1 MFKPLLTRILAHLMA
16 QNQWA
21 RPVLMPFDGQSVK
34 FNLMPA
40 SATLVILEDGG
51 LAMAGESNQVDATVT
66 LTPSTALRLLAND
79 ASANSMIKIE
89 GNTALA
95 TELAKVLQHFT
106 WDVEEDLSHLIGDAP
121 ANEVAKFGKKTLA
134 HSRSKITNLAEMMT
148 EYWQEEQPIIAKK
161 RHVEQFIKEVDQL
174 REDTDR
180 LEKRLEKLSIKY
192 LS

>member
-1 MFKPLLTRILAHLMA
+1 MFIPLLTRILAHLMA

-21 RPVLMPFDGQSVK
+21 RSLLMPFGGQSVK

-66 LTPSTALRLLAND
+66 LTPSAALRLLAKD

-121 ANEVAKFGKKTLA
+121 ANEIVKFGKKTLA
-134 HSRSKITNLAEMMT
+134 QSRSKITNLAEMMT

-161 RHVEQFIKEVDQL
+161 RHVEKFIKEVDQL

-180 LEKRLEKLSIKY
+180 LEKRLEKLSIK
-192 LS
+192 